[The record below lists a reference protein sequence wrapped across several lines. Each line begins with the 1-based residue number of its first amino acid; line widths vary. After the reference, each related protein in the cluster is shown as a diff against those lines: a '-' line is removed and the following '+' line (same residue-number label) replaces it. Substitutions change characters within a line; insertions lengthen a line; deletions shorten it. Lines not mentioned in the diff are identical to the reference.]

1 MTMDAKVKDA
11 LDKVRASAQ
20 ELHAAIS
27 DAAAKRG
34 GAMKVDLEIVQ
45 KKAKAGADSAR
56 SSMAAQNDAAKK
68 HLGEAVKRLEAGQ
81 KDAAEGL
88 KAPGRTFQT
97 AVRETPAHARASA
110 QETHPAVATAVG
122 VGIGALLGALA
133 GPAGA
138 AVGAA
143 GGAAIGAATGGAV
156 GITTDLVRADT
167 RDQAGYESSFVID
180 AGQSA
185 VIADVSEDSI
195 FLVDERMRNLG
206 GIVYRRAAS
215 DLRDDEWFDPDYL
228 YPYEY
233 IPPRYVA
240 W

>member
-1 MTMDAKVKDA
+1 MHNYIAVVFDNEG
-11 LDKVRASAQ
+11 SAY
-20 ELHAAIS
+20 EGLHALWQMD
-27 DAAAKRG
+27 DAADITVHGTSVVHRNDWG
-34 GAMKVDLEIVQ
+34 RFEVDT
-45 KKAKAGADSAR
+45 K
-56 SSMAAQNDAAKK
+56 
-68 HLGEAVKRLEAGQ
+68 
-81 KDAAEGL
+81 
-88 KAPGRTFQT
+88 
-97 AVRETPAHARASA
+97 
-110 QETHPAVATAVG
+110 ETHPAVATAVG

-195 FLVDERMRNLG
+195 FLVDERMRSLG

-233 IPPRYVA
+233 VPPRYVA